1 MWCWSGLKFSSGN
14 HVNYVEKGEGKL
26 KFLDLFAGIGG
37 FRLGMEQAGHE
48 CVGFC
53 EIDKFARAS
62 YKAIHNTEGETEFH
76 DITSVTDG
84 EWRKFRGT
92 VDIICGGFPCQ
103 PFSLAGKGKAENDDR
118 YLWHE
123 FARLVKEIRPRW
135 VVGENVPGILNRGL
149 ETTVSDL
156 EKEGYEV
163 WVFSVAASD
172 IGAIHK
178 RQRFF
183 IVACNTHSQS
193 IIQEDSPT
201 CTFRSERQAWQSSS
215 WKYWREFRE
224 LHRKVPEPGICRV
237 DDGVSRELDKNRLIA
252 LGNAVQPQQVYPIFK
267 AIMEIENGS

>member
-1 MWCWSGLKFSSGN
+1 M
-14 HVNYVEKGEGKL
+14 

>member
-1 MWCWSGLKFSSGN
+1 VKALSLFS
-14 HVNYVEKGEGKL
+14 
-26 KFLDLFAGIGG
+26 GIGG
-37 FRLGMEQAGHE
+37 LDLAAEWAGIE
-48 CVGFC
+48 TVAFC
-53 EIDKFARAS
+53 ENADFPKKVLKKQWPTVPQFEDVKQLNIELLESSGVDARTIGI
-62 YKAIHNTEGETEFH
+62 IH
-76 DITSVTDG
+76 
-84 EWRKFRGT
+84 
-92 VDIICGGFPCQ
+92 GGFPCQ

-156 EKEGYEV
+156 EKEDYEV

-172 IGAIHK
+172 IGAVHK

-183 IVACNTHSQS
+183 IVACNTDSQS
-193 IIQEDSPT
+193 IIQEDSPA
-201 CTFRSERQAWQSSS
+201 CTFRSEREAWQSSS
-215 WKYWREFRE
+215 WKSWREFRE
-224 LHRKVPEPGICRV
+224 LHWKIPKPGICRV
-237 DDGVSRELDKNRLIA
+237 DDGLSRELDKNRLIA

>member
-1 MWCWSGLKFSSGN
+1 MKALSLFS
-14 HVNYVEKGEGKL
+14 
-26 KFLDLFAGIGG
+26 GIGG
-37 FRLGMEQAGHE
+37 LDLAAEWAGIE
-48 CVGFC
+48 TVAFC
-53 EIDKFARAS
+53 ENADFPKKILMKQWPTVPQFEDVKQLNIKTLESSGIDARTIGI
-62 YKAIHNTEGETEFH
+62 IH
-76 DITSVTDG
+76 
-84 EWRKFRGT
+84 
-92 VDIICGGFPCQ
+92 GGFPCQ

-201 CTFRSERQAWQSSS
+201 CAFRSERQAWQSSS